1 MSALKKNKTWELVD
15 LPKGKRK
22 VGCKWVFTTKHRAD
36 GTLERYKVRL
46 VAKGYT
52 QTHGIDLEEE
62 VYVELPPGFMED
74 SMRNKV
80 RRLNEALYY
89 LKQLSRARFR
99 RFAKAMKNMG
109 YS

>member
-1 MSALKKNKTWELVD
+1 M
-15 LPKGKRK
+15 
-22 VGCKWVFTTKHRAD
+22 
-36 GTLERYKVRL
+36 
-46 VAKGYT
+46 
-52 QTHGIDLEEE
+52 
-62 VYVELPPGFMED
+62 ELPPGFMED